1 METGCVVT
9 GRAYDIAAVFDG
21 RESICRFFG
30 LFGACDRVIA
40 FRDGRVA
47 RDDGGLCGG
56 LSAFEC
62 DLGGASLEEQA
73 VRSRTAAVRMGIVAI
88 SFMVWL
94 VGDMSGVKRIETEQ
108 GCDISDDFVDQ
119 MWGCGADALGV
130 SGTPIKAFDLIS

>member
-21 RESICRFFG
+21 RESICRSFG

-40 FRDGRVA
+40 FRDGSVA

-62 DLGGASLEEQA
+62 DLGGAAIGGARGEQED
-73 VRSRTAAVRMGIVAI
+73 G
-88 SFMVWL
+88 
-94 VGDMSGVKRIETEQ
+94 GGEDEDC
-108 GCDISDDFVDQ
+108 CD
-119 MWGCGADALGV
+119 
-130 SGTPIKAFDLIS
+130 